1 MGKDGLQ
8 NHARVPRHV
17 LPRRRPSTLRHHG
30 VPAGAADGDTRAGHS
45 PLLHPSQLL
54 LARRT
59 KIHGTGAGTYFR
71 PPMYDFIQRAKH
83 GGISTIT
90 HRYARA
96 NNPYMGRIRGK
107 MPKEIMNE
115 LRQRT
120 KNESQFSMEMVCE
133 YFPDFSKREIK
144 DLRRRMSIGEV
155 FNPQEA
161 TTYLQYLDAN
171 NLYGW
176 ATSQPLPVGGFEWM
190 TGEELGLPIG
200 EMPPCFIEVDLEFP
214 VELQDK
220 FAELVPASENITPE
234 GSNVQKL
241 AQNLLPKKGYMCHI
255 KNLTLYIELGVK
267 LVKVRKGVKFEKK
280 PWLKSY
286 IDMNTELRAAAT
298 NDADKDM
305 YKLLNNTVFGKTCE
319 NLFKRTDYRLVS
331 WRNEAL
337 KLIAKPTFKEYTV
350 YNEKLAG
357 IYLDPSSVTLNKP
370 SYVGV
375 SVLKISKAL
384 MYRFHYDV
392 KARYGNRAKLLMT
405 DMESLFYHIETEDWY
420 DDIRDDVP
428 AWYDT
433 SAYPKDHPAGLPRV
447 NKKVIGMMK
456 DELKGRTVA
465 EFCGNRAK
473 SYTFTVDDYPGMC
486 DKMFWDGGCNEKDCI
501 GNGGKVVKIRREK
514 GTHHR
519 GL

>member
-1 MGKDGLQ
+1 MEAFYSSLTGKGISAEDYERGRNVWGKMGFKTMREYHDMYCRVDVLQLSDIMEYQRERLMATHGLDIL
-8 NHARVPRHV
+8 HSFA
-17 LPRRRPSTLRHHG
+17 LPSFSWR
-30 VPAGAADGDTRAGHS
+30 AA
-45 PLLHPSQLL
+45 L
-54 LARRT
+54 
-59 KIHGTGAGTYFR
+59 KFTGQELELISDR
-71 PPMYDFIQRAKH
+71 PMYDFIQRAKH

-133 YFPDFSKREIK
+133 YFPDFSKRDIK

-267 LVKVRKGVKFEKK
+267 LVKVRKGVKFEEK

-305 YKLLNNTVFGKTCE
+305 YKLLRE
-319 NLFKRTDYRLVS
+319 RTTAS
-331 WRNEAL
+331 
-337 KLIAKPTFKEYTV
+337 
-350 YNEKLAG
+350 
-357 IYLDPSSVTLNKP
+357 
-370 SYVGV
+370 
-375 SVLKISKAL
+375 
-384 MYRFHYDV
+384 
-392 KARYGNRAKLLMT
+392 
-405 DMESLFYHIETEDWY
+405 
-420 DDIRDDVP
+420 
-428 AWYDT
+428 
-433 SAYPKDHPAGLPRV
+433 
-447 NKKVIGMMK
+447 
-456 DELKGRTVA
+456 
-465 EFCGNRAK
+465 
-473 SYTFTVDDYPGMC
+473 
-486 DKMFWDGGCNEKDCI
+486 
-501 GNGGKVVKIRREK
+501 
-514 GTHHR
+514 
-519 GL
+519 